1 MDSDYYLSGLFD
13 QVTIQALTAGPVI
26 ALSLAILLLLVS
38 GFVSASEV
46 AFFSLTPGDINDIR
60 EENAPSDPLIQR
72 LLDRSEYLLAAILIA
87 NNFVNVAVVMLC
99 TYGINAIVDFSSAP
113 MLGFILETIVLTFL
127 LLLFGEI
134 MPKIYAQKN
143 SLRFVRSSAPVL
155 NVVERVCRPL
165 SNILVTSTSVINKA
179 LVKKKY
185 DLSVDELS
193 KALEL
198 TSTEMPEEKE
208 MLSEI
213 IKFYNKTA
221 DEIMTPRLDMED
233 IDIKTSFR
241 TVVDFII
248 RSGYSR
254 IPVYADSEDNIKGIL
269 YIKDLLPYVEKP
281 DTFRWQSLIRP
292 AYFVPETKKIDD
304 LLEEFRTSKIHMAIV
319 VDEFGGTSGIVTM
332 EDILEE
338 IVGEISDEYDEDEK
352 QFIKMVDGLVA
363 EHAAVKFAGAAPAA
377 VLAKIVHG
385 PVHLE
390 RDRRTQRTA
399 EEACLMR
406 RLERLYRRT
415 QTAAVVQRQQKVLLF
430 RKCNH
435 FITTVQAHL
444 HRLGQQNVFPGVQ
457 RLKRQLRMAAGFIH
471 YHDRFYLR
479 IAQHFRKIRRGRY
492 VQRFRSPF
500 AAIFPQIADLHQP
513 DSGSFGHLACPVM
526 THPQT
531 DNPETDRISGIIAD
545 CGCRSQ

>member
-1 MDSDYYLSGLFD
+1 MQFFCCWF
-13 QVTIQALTAGPVI
+13 P
-26 ALSLAILLLLVS
+26 
-38 GFVSASEV
+38 ASCRLPKWH
-46 AFFSLTPGDINDIR
+46 FFSLTPGDINDIR

-87 NNFVNVAVVMLC
+87 NNFVNVAVIMLC
-99 TYGINAIVDFSSAP
+99 TYGINAIVNFSSAP
-113 MLGFILETIVLTFL
+113 MLGFILGDDRPDLSPFVVRRDHAED
-127 LLLFGEI
+127 
-134 MPKIYAQKN
+134 
-143 SLRFVRSSAPVL
+143 LRTEKTRCGSCAVRPPVL

-248 RSGYSR
+248 RSIGYSR

-352 QFIKMVDGLVA
+352 QFIRLADGSLI
-363 EHAAVKFAGAAPAA
+363 F
-377 VLAKIVHG
+377 
-385 PVHLE
+385 
-390 RDRRTQRTA
+390 
-399 EEACLMR
+399 
-406 RLERLYRRT
+406 
-415 QTAAVVQRQQKVLLF
+415 
-430 RKCNH
+430 
-435 FITTVQAHL
+435 
-444 HRLGQQNVFPGVQ
+444 
-457 RLKRQLRMAAGFIH
+457 LKP
-471 YHDRFYLR
+471 
-479 IAQHFRKIRRGRY
+479 RY
-492 VQRFRSPF
+492 
-500 AAIFPQIADLHQP
+500 
-513 DSGSFGHLACPVM
+513 C
-526 THPQT
+526 
-531 DNPETDRISGIIAD
+531 
-545 CGCRSQ
+545 

>member
-1 MDSDYYLSGLFD
+1 MDLDSFFSGLFD
-13 QVTIQALTAGPVI
+13 QVSVQAFTAGPAI
-26 ALSLAILLLLVS
+26 ALSLAALLLLVS

-46 AFFSLTPGDINDIR
+46 AFFSLTPSDVNDIR
-60 EENAPSDPLIQR
+60 EENSSSDPIIQR
-72 LLDRSEYLLAAILIA
+72 LLSSSEYLLAAILIA

-99 TYGINAIVDFSSAP
+99 TYGINSVIDFSAAP
-113 MLGFILETIVLTFL
+113 LLGFILETIVLTFL

-143 SLRFVRSSAPVL
+143 SLRFVRRAAPLL
-155 NVVERVCRPL
+155 NGIARICSPL
-165 SNILVTSTSVINKA
+165 SKVLVTSTSIINKA

-233 IDIKTSFR
+233 IDIKMNFR
-241 TVVDFII
+241 SVIDFVVNT
-248 RSGYSR
+248 GYSR
-254 IPVYADSEDNIKGIL
+254 IPVYTGSEDNIKGIL
-269 YIKDLLPYVEKP
+269 YIKDLLPDVEKP

-304 LLEEFRTSKIHMAIV
+304 LLEEFRTNKIHMAIV

-352 QFIKMVDGLVA
+352 QYIRLADGSLIFEAKILLTDFFRVIEADPAEFGKLVEEVETLAGLLLEIKGDFPRRREVIDYKNYRFQVL
-363 EHAAVKFAGAAPAA
+363 EIDNRRILKVKF
-377 VLAKIVHG
+377 
-385 PVHLE
+385 
-390 RDRRTQRTA
+390 
-399 EEACLMR
+399 
-406 RLERLYRRT
+406 
-415 QTAAVVQRQQKVLLF
+415 
-430 RKCNH
+430 N
-435 FITTVQAHL
+435 
-444 HRLGQQNVFPGVQ
+444 
-457 RLKRQLRMAAGFIH
+457 
-471 YHDRFYLR
+471 
-479 IAQHFRKIRRGRY
+479 
-492 VQRFRSPF
+492 
-500 AAIFPQIADLHQP
+500 
-513 DSGSFGHLACPVM
+513 
-526 THPQT
+526 
-531 DNPETDRISGIIAD
+531 RISEKCTD
-545 CGCRSQ
+545 

>member
-1 MDSDYYLSGLFD
+1 M
-13 QVTIQALTAGPVI
+13 
-26 ALSLAILLLLVS
+26 
-38 GFVSASEV
+38 
-46 AFFSLTPGDINDIR
+46 NDIR
-60 EENAPSDPLIQR
+60 EENAPADPLIQK
-72 LLDRSEYLLAAILIA
+72 LLDRSEYLLASILIA

-99 TYGINAIVDFSSAP
+99 TYGINAIVNFSAAP
-113 MLGFILETIVLTFL
+113 VFGFVLQTIVLTFL

-155 NVVERVCRPL
+155 NGVERICRPL
-165 SNILVTSTSVINKA
+165 SKILVNSTSLINKA

-233 IDIKTSFR
+233 IEIKMNFR
-241 TVVDFII
+241 DVIDFII
-248 RSGYSR
+248 SSGYSR
-254 IPVYADSEDNIKGIL
+254 IPVYAETEDNIKGIL
-269 YIKDLLPYVEKP
+269 YIKDLLPYIEKP

-352 QFIKMVDGLVA
+352 QFIRLADGSLIFEAKILLTDFFRVIDA
-363 EHAAVKFAGAAPAA
+363 DPSAFGKLTEEVETLAGLLLEIKGDFPRRREIIDYSGYRFQVLEMDNRRILKVKFNCLPEAG
-377 VLAKIVHG
+377 K
-385 PVHLE
+385 E
-390 RDRRTQRTA
+390 K
-399 EEACLMR
+399 E
-406 RLERLYRRT
+406 
-415 QTAAVVQRQQKVLLF
+415 
-430 RKCNH
+430 
-435 FITTVQAHL
+435 
-444 HRLGQQNVFPGVQ
+444 
-457 RLKRQLRMAAGFIH
+457 
-471 YHDRFYLR
+471 
-479 IAQHFRKIRRGRY
+479 
-492 VQRFRSPF
+492 S
-500 AAIFPQIADLHQP
+500 
-513 DSGSFGHLACPVM
+513 
-526 THPQT
+526 
-531 DNPETDRISGIIAD
+531 
-545 CGCRSQ
+545 